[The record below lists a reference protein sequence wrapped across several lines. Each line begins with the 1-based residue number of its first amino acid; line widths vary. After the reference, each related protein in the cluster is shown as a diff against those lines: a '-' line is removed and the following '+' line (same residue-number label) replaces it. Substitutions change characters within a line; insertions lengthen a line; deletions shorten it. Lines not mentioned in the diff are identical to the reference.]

1 VATLDL
7 FGTPDAADRRLA
19 LHAVFDQWI
28 DGKTGY
34 QALRDDSI
42 EVYRDMWGL
51 FATWCVD
58 RGALPSS
65 LRAAEISSFL
75 QTLGRNGQATKRYVL
90 RMARLLERIELFNAQ
105 HTGRQANPAFTE
117 VRTSPRVRLTDSE
130 AAPQLPTFLTAR
142 ETKALIDFVTQRQ
155 VAPSAAEA
163 WPWHEVRDR
172 TAVAVQLGAGLTPGE
187 ARSLTLEQ
195 VVVVGG
201 RIQGEPWALS
211 LPGHG
216 NTSARQTPLST
227 WAGRQLASWL
237 TLRQRVAIAGPYV
250 FASTRTGRAWS
261 KASATNACRSVLERA
276 GIADAAG
283 GSFKL
288 RHTFALRQL
297 TRHPPADVARWLGV
311 EDAGVMERYERVLIA
326 PVDIV

>member
-1 VATLDL
+1 MVTLDL

-19 LHAVFDQWI
+19 LNAVFEQWI
-28 DGKTGY
+28 HSKSGN
-34 QALRDDSI
+34 QALREDSI

-51 FATWCVD
+51 FATWCAD
-58 RGALPSS
+58 RSALPCT
-65 LRAAEISSFL
+65 LRPAEISGFL
-75 QTLGRNGQATKRYVL
+75 HTLGRNGPATKRYVL
-90 RMARLLERIELFNAQ
+90 RMARLLERIEQFDAQ
-105 HTGRQANPAFTE
+105 HTGRPPNAAFTE
-117 VRTSPRVRLTDSE
+117 VRTSPRVRLNDSE
-130 AAPQLPTFLTAR
+130 AAPGLPAFLTAR

-155 VAPSAAEA
+155 VSPAAAEA

-172 TAVAVQLGAGLTPGE
+172 TAVAVQLGAGVTPGE
-187 ARSLTLEQ
+187 ARCLSLEQ
-195 VVVVGG
+195 VVVEGG

-216 NTSARQTPLST
+216 NTAARQTPLSS

-237 TLRQRVAIAGPYV
+237 ALRERIGITGPYV
-250 FASTRTGRAWS
+250 FASTRAGRAWS

-297 TRHPPADVARWLGV
+297 TRHPAADVARWLGV
-311 EDAGVMERYERVLIA
+311 EDAAVMERYQRVLFA
-326 PVDIV
+326 PVEVV